1 MRENAGDQVGIGV
14 NFASDWLMEWHK
26 FSGPIT
32 EQSKAKPK
40 KSWVTFDTQL
50 KITLM
55 ILNAILVD
63 IFFHRVQ
70 LRLFIFWF
78 IKFNVSFIFNFAKPP
93 FL

>member
-1 MRENAGDQVGIGV
+1 MPLVPMRTQSKNELTRQNAGDQVEIGV

-40 KSWVTFDTQL
+40 KSWITFDTQL

-70 LRLFIFWF
+70 LRLH
-78 IKFNVSFIFNFAKPP
+78 
-93 FL
+93 FLIHKI